1 MLKSIYTT
9 RLQLRPFARTDAP
22 RVQQLASDYEI
33 AFNTLRI
40 PHPYEL
46 PMAEEWIAGQAKAIE
61 EQRELTWAVTIE
73 KENLLIGSIGLILF
87 KEFDQAELGY
97 WIGKPY
103 WNRGY
108 ASEAAAAILEFG
120 FTELNLHRIYAHHLS
135 RNPASGKVLQKIG
148 MQHEGC
154 LRQHIRKW
162 GKFEDMEMYGI
173 LENEFFLDKNPSRL

>member
-1 MLKSIYTT
+1 MLKSIHTS
-9 RLQLRPFARTDAP
+9 RLLLRPFVKADAP
-22 RVQQLASDYEI
+22 RVQLLASEYEI

-46 PMAEEWIAGQAKAIE
+46 SMAEEWIAGQVKAIE
-61 EQRELTWAVTIE
+61 EQRELTWAVVL
-73 KENLLIGSIGLILF
+73 KEDELLVGSVGLILTMAF
-87 KEFDQAELGY
+87 EQAELSC

-108 ASEAAAAILEFG
+108 ASEVTKAILAFG
-120 FTELNLHRIYAHHLS
+120 FNDLHLHRIHAYHLS

-162 GKFEDMEMYGI
+162 GKFEDIDLYGI
-173 LENEFFLDKNPSRL
+173 LENEF